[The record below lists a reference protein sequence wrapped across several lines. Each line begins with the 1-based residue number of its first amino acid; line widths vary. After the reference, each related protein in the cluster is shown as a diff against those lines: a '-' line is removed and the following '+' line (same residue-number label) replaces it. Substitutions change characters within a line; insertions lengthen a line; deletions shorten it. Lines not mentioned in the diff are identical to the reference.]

1 VSAFEFVFSRNN
13 QPFAIAIG
21 LVVAFFLV
29 ELVMLMFGGS
39 ISGVLDD
46 IDAGDVD
53 AGEIGASDTGP
64 AAWLLV
70 GTVPTFVL
78 LVIFCLSFGLSG
90 YIAQWIA
97 INVSGKMLPW
107 YVGVAIALAS
117 AIPLVRLGGKGFL
130 RTFGREDTEAV
141 HSDSLI
147 GRTADVVLG
156 EATVGKPTQAKVTDQ
171 FGQHHYILVEPTETK
186 SVISAGETV
195 ILVAR
200 HGSVYQAV
208 SNNSEAI
215 FVESDPDSISTST
228 VGG

>member
-1 VSAFEFVFSRNN
+1 MSAFEFVFTRNN

-21 LVVAFFLV
+21 LVVTFFLV
-29 ELVMLMFGGS
+29 ELAMLMFGGS

-46 IDAGDVD
+46 VDAGDVD
-53 AGEIGASDTGP
+53 AGEIGGSESSP
-64 AAWLLV
+64 AAWLHI

-90 YIAQWIA
+90 FISQWIA
-97 INVSGKMLPW
+97 LNATGRMLPW

-147 GRTADVVLG
+147 GRTATVVLG
-156 EATVGKPTQAKVTDQ
+156 EATVGKPTQAKVTDE
-171 FGQHHYILVEPTETK
+171 FGHSHYVLVEPTEVK
-186 SVISAGETV
+186 SVISAEETV

-208 SNNSEAI
+208 SNSSEAI